1 MPWFDLPEAELK
13 TYRTPTEEPE
23 NLDKWWQTRLAESR
37 AKAQPPTLT
46 RYGTD
51 TYGPLPVWDA
61 EFSGANGDRIKAWY
75 LRPPTSA
82 ATDRLPTVVT
92 YIGYG
97 GGRGLPAEHVL
108 PATAGYAVFA
118 MDTRGQG
125 GRWSTGQTPDRADA
139 GPEHPGVMTRGIA
152 APETYYYTRL
162 MTDAA
167 LAVEAAASLDGVD
180 PTRIAVSGGSQ
191 GGGLALAA
199 AALKADTVRVC
210 HADVPFLCDFQR
222 AITITAAD
230 PYAEISAFL
239 AHQTTLIPAAL
250 NTLRYVDAALLSRRI
265 TATTLMSVGL
275 MDEVCPPSTVY
286 AAYNEISAPKTMA
299 VFPFSGHQTPRT
311 HDETKLRH
319 LHTHL

>member
-13 TYRTPTEEPE
+13 TYRTATAEPAD
-23 NLDKWWQTRLAESR
+23 LDAWWRDRLDAAR
-37 AKAQPPTLT
+37 ALSQPPMLT
-46 RYGTD
+46 PYGED
-51 TYGPLPVWDA
+51 VYGPLRVWDA
-61 EFSGANGDRIKAWY
+61 EFSGANGDRVKAWY
-75 LRPPTSA
+75 LRPPTDA
-82 ATDRLPTVVT
+82 DLPTVVT

-97 GGRGLPAEHVL
+97 GGRGLPADHVL
-108 PATAGYAVFA
+108 LPSAGYAVFV

-125 GRWSTGQTPDRADA
+125 GRWSTGQTADSGPA
-139 GPEHPGVMTRGIA
+139 GPEFPGVMTRGIA
-152 APETYYYTRL
+152 SPETYYYTRL

-167 LAVEAAASLDGVD
+167 LAVEAAASVDGVD
-180 PTRIAVSGGSQ
+180 ATRIAVSGGSQ

-199 AALKADTVRVC
+199 AALKGDAVKVC
-210 HADVPFLCDFQR
+210 HADVPFLCDFHR

-230 PYAEISAFL
+230 PYAEISQFL

-250 NTLRYVDAALLSRRI
+250 DTLRHVDAALLARRI

-286 AAYNEISAPKTMA
+286 AAYNEIQAPKDLA

-319 LHTHL
+319 LHAHL